1 MVSALDNH
9 MIWVQAQPWSITQD
23 ITLKLP
29 LDLHPD
35 QHVYAQSNPVMD
47 QPSQEA
53 TDPGSNRYNTPLES
67 LHDTD
72 TGIIPWVMKQSA

>member
-23 ITLKLP
+23 ITLKVP

-35 QHVYAQSNPVMD
+35 LYAQSNPVMD

-53 TDPGSNRYNTPLES
+53 TD
-67 LHDTD
+67 
-72 TGIIPWVMKQSA
+72 IILP